1 MRPTLTHI
9 AIQVPAV
16 EACIAFYRD
25 FCDLEVIHRRASGV
39 ARLAEPGK
47 ESEFVFVLLPGGGG
61 RDQASDV
68 WDHLGFACAS
78 KAEVDDV
85 AARGRDAGC
94 LVWEPRQDDYPVGY
108 YCALATPPSSSS
120 VMASPWAQVRATWGS
135 RGSRPAGSG
144 AELFFCPQR
153 QAHR

>member
-9 AIQVPAV
+9 AIQVPDV

-25 FCDLEVIHRRASGV
+25 FCDLEVIHRRAGGV
-39 ARLAEPGK
+39 AWLAEPGK

-61 RDQASDV
+61 RDQAGDV

-108 YCALATPPSSSS
+108 YCALATPDGTVVEFSYGQPLGPG
-120 VMASPWAQVRATWGS
+120 APATAKRRH
-135 RGSRPAGSG
+135 RGSS
-144 AELFFCPQR
+144 
-153 QAHR
+153 

>member
-9 AIQVPAV
+9 AIQVPDV

-25 FCDLEVIHRRASGV
+25 FCDLEVIHRRAGGV
-39 ARLAEPGK
+39 AWLAEPGK

-61 RDQASDV
+61 RDQAGDV

-85 AARGRDAGC
+85 AARGRSRLPGVGAAAGR
-94 LVWEPRQDDYPVGY
+94 LPRRLLLRPGHPTVVEFSYGQPLGPGAGDVGQ
-108 YCALATPPSSSS
+108 P
-120 VMASPWAQVRATWGS
+120 RE
-135 RGSRPAGSG
+135 PAGR
-144 AELFFCPQR
+144 LR
-153 QAHR
+153 R